1 MKKKKTQN
9 HSIPATERQPCDEA
23 ELLVAHDPPHAE
35 SCHFLNNV
43 SLQLSASLDYETTL
57 ATISRL
63 VVPALADYCLIDQLM
78 PSGRL
83 HRVATVHVDPAE
95 AALLKRELRYPPD
108 LNATNH
114 PVAKVLRTRRAELHH
129 EITDRQ
135 LQATARDDEHLQL
148 LRELGPTSGM
158 VVPLIAHEQIVG
170 ALSLG
175 AVRRARQYTEADL
188 TLVESFAEHAAAAL
202 INAQRY
208 KEVQEGLRAREQFLS
223 IAAHELKNPLT
234 TLLGSIEH
242 LQRRI
247 GRMEQAQERDHQIT
261 QRMREQTL
269 RLTHMVD
276 SLLDIARVD
285 TGRFNL
291 SRAPIDLAALT
302 RRLVSEMQPASSQHG
317 FAVEVLADPVIV
329 YGDAVRLEQ
338 VLQNLLSNAV
348 KYSPNGGPIDV
359 QIARRDGTATV
370 VVTDQGIGIPQ
381 ASLPYLFQRF
391 FRAPNAEEQQVDG
404 IGLGLAVVKEI
415 VTLHGGTVAV
425 ASEEG
430 RGSTFTISLPLSEPG
445 GTNDDDL
452 AGPQAAFVLDASHI
466 AR

>member
-1 MKKKKTQN
+1 MKKKKTQS
-9 HSIPATERQPCDEA
+9 HSFHATELQPCDEA
-23 ELLVAHDPPHAE
+23 GTLPAALRRAE
-35 SCHFLNNV
+35 SCRFLNDA

-57 ATISRL
+57 ATIAGL
-63 VVPALADYCLIDQLM
+63 IVPALADYCLIDQLT
-78 PSGRL
+78 PTGRL
-83 HRVATVHVDPAE
+83 HRVSTVHADPAQ

-108 LNATNH
+108 LSATDH

-135 LQATARDDEHLQL
+135 LQVTARNDEHLQL
-148 LRELGPTSGM
+148 LRELDPTSGM
-158 VVPLIAHEQIVG
+158 VVPLIAHDQIVG
-170 ALSLG
+170 TLSLG
-175 AVRRARQYTEADL
+175 VVRGGRQYTEADVPFMEAL
-188 TLVESFAEHAAAAL
+188 AEHAAAAL

-208 KEVQEGLRAREQFLS
+208 KDAQEGLRAREQFLS

-242 LQRRI
+242 LQRRLS
-247 GRMEQAQERDHQIT
+247 RMDQAQERDHQIT
-261 QRMREQTL
+261 QRIREQTL
-269 RLTHMVD
+269 RLTQMVD

-291 SRAPIDLAALT
+291 VRAPIDLGSLT
-302 RRLVSEMQPASSQHG
+302 RRLVSEMQPTSSQHQVT
-317 FAVEVLADPVIV
+317 VEVLDDPLIV

-348 KYSPNGGPIDV
+348 KYSPHGGPIDM
-359 QIARRDGTATV
+359 QIARRDNLAMV
-370 VVTDQGIGIPQ
+370 VVSDQGIGIPQ
-381 ASLPYLFQRF
+381 AAMPYLFQRF
-391 FRAPNAEEQQVDG
+391 FRASNAEDQQVDG

-445 GTNDDDL
+445 DPNDRPL
-452 AGPQAAFVLDASHI
+452 AEPQPAFIQAAASMLS
-466 AR
+466 

>member
-9 HSIPATERQPCDEA
+9 QSLHATELQPYDEA
-23 ELLVAHDPPHAE
+23 VAPAAHAPQQDQ
-35 SCHFLNNV
+35 SCHFLNDA

-57 ATISRL
+57 ATITRL
-63 VVPALADYCLIDQLM
+63 IVPALADYCLLDQLM
-78 PSGRL
+78 PSGRIQ
-83 HRVATVHVDPAE
+83 RVTTVHADPAE
-95 AALLKRELRYPPD
+95 AVLLKRELRYPPD
-108 LNATNH
+108 LSAIDH
-114 PVAKVLRTRRAELHH
+114 PVAKVLRTRRPELHH

-135 LQATARDDEHLQL
+135 LQDTAHDDEHLQL

-158 VVPLIAHEQIVG
+158 VVPLIAHGQIIG

-175 AVRRARQYTEADL
+175 VVRGTRQYTEADVPL
-188 TLVESFAEHAAAAL
+188 MEALAEHAAAAL

-208 KEVQEGLRAREQFLS
+208 KDAQEGLRAREQFLS

-247 GRMEQAQERDHQIT
+247 GRMEQAQDRDHQIA
-261 QRMREQTL
+261 QRIREQTL
-269 RLTHMVD
+269 RLTQMVD

-291 SRAPIDLAALT
+291 VRASIDLVALT
-302 RRLVSEMQPASSQHG
+302 RRLVSEMQPTSRQHT
-317 FAVEVLADPVIV
+317 FDVEVLVDPLMV

-359 QIARRDGTATV
+359 QIARCDDMAIV
-370 VVTDQGIGIPQ
+370 VVADRGIGIPQ
-381 ASLPYLFQRF
+381 AALPYLFQRF
-391 FRAPNAEEQQVDG
+391 FRAPNAEDQQIDG

-430 RGSTFTISLPLSEPG
+430 RGSTFTLALPLSESGSP
-445 GTNDDDL
+445 NERRPAD
-452 AGPQAAFVLDASHI
+452 APSAFVQAASPIVS
-466 AR
+466 